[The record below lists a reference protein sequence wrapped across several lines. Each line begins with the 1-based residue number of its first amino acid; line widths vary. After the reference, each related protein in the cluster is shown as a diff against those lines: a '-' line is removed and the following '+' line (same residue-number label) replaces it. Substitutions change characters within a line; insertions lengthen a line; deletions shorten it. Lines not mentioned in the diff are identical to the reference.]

1 MSNNPNLL
9 DEIQAFL
16 NQENTE
22 LDVEVV
28 YELDCQ
34 ICGGE
39 CRGHFYS
46 DEVGYFLDV
55 EDLASE

>member
-28 YELDCQ
+28 YESDCQ
-34 ICGGE
+34 MCGGE

-46 DEVGYFLDV
+46 DEAGYFLDV
-55 EDLASE
+55 ED